1 VDIFKKRWV
10 TEKLREATSFS
21 PVTVLTGA
29 RQTGKSTLLNYEEP
43 FRSWRYVT
51 MDDLDVMAIATKDP
65 GAIIEDSGPLIID
78 EVQKAPNLLPAIKMA
93 VDRDR
98 SRRFILSGSS
108 NLLLMKGVSETLAG
122 RAIYLDLFPFSY
134 GEYKGKG
141 RPDWISDVLAGVE
154 PRFPEVSGEE
164 NIRSLLFRGFLPP
177 VTELSQEKHVSLWW
191 RGYIATYLER
201 DLRDIS
207 RISNLPDF
215 RRVMS
220 LLAMRQASILRQS
233 EVARDAA
240 LSAATVS
247 RYVNL
252 LEVSN
257 LFAKLRP
264 YSKNVATRV
273 IKSPKGLF
281 VDSGLACALAGFTEK
296 DRIPDEWW
304 GGLFEG
310 FIFSNLLIVTHLTG
324 GEIYYFRTQG
334 GKEKEVDFILDVGG
348 RLCAFEVKF
357 SERIALRDAEGIR
370 YLQSLLPRLSGGVVL
385 YAGKEIKRLF
395 KGIYA
400 VPYWCL

>member
-1 VDIFKKRWV
+1 MDTFKKRWI
-10 TEKLREATSFS
+10 TEKLRAAVSFS

-29 RQTGKSTLLNYEEP
+29 RQTGKSTLLTYEEP

-51 MDDLDVMAIATKDP
+51 MDDPDVMAVASRDP
-65 GAIIEDSGPLIID
+65 WAIIEDKEPIVID
-78 EVQKAPNLLPAIKMA
+78 EVQKAPGILPAIKMA
-93 VDRDR
+93 VDRARD
-98 SRRFILSGSS
+98 RRFILSGSS
-108 NLLLMKGVSETLAG
+108 NLLLMKGVPDTLAG

-141 RPDWISDVLAGVE
+141 MPRWISDLLNGIE
-154 PRFPEVSGEE
+154 PEWPGRFKTED
-164 NIRSLLFRGFLPP
+164 IRFLLFQGFLPP
-177 VTELSQEKHVSLWW
+177 ATELSAETQVSLWW

-201 DLRDIS
+201 DLRDVS

-220 LLAMRQASILRQS
+220 LLALRQANILRQS

-240 LSAATVS
+240 LSAASVS

-281 VDSGLACALAGFTEK
+281 VDSGLACALAGFTEME
-296 DRIPDEWW
+296 RIPEEWW

-310 FIFSNLLIVTHLTG
+310 FIFSNLLIVTHLAG

-334 GKEKEVDFILDVGG
+334 GREKEVDFILDVGG